1 MRRKVFAAVSMSSA
15 VLMMSV
21 IGCAGG
27 DPGTAADQLTT
38 FVADFLRQLLA
49 AFLL

>member
-1 MRRKVFAAVSMSSA
+1 MRRKALAAISSV
-15 VLMMSV
+15 VLMTSG
-21 IGCAGG
+21 IGCTSSDA
-27 DPGTAADQLTT
+27 GTAADQLTT